1 MSVHRIVVV
10 GGGAGGLELV
20 TRLGDKY
27 GRGKDVQITL
37 VDRSLSHIW
46 KPLLHEVAA
55 GVMDTATHQLSYV
68 AQANWHHFEFAAGEM
83 IGLDREART
92 IRLAAVPAAADEGEG
107 DLLPERT
114 LPYDTL
120 VLAIGSTTNFFGV
133 PGAQENT
140 IALDTVE
147 QAERFRRR
155 LMAACVRAQNA
166 AQAPALDVAPA
177 GPPAVAGDGDGA
189 AAGQVAGQAVEARPA
204 SSASS
209 VQTGNAHHPKV
220 NLVVVGAGATG
231 VELSAELR
239 NTAEVLRSYG
249 LRLDPRKDVG
259 ITIIESSPRILKAL
273 PERVSGAVAGLLG
286 KLDVDILCG
295 DSVAEVR
302 KNEVATTSGK
312 VLPADI
318 TVWSAGITAP
328 AVLGTL
334 GLAVNRLNQIEVLPT
349 LQSKTDPD
357 IFAFGDCASCEWPEH
372 GFVPPRAQAAHQ
384 QASFLVK
391 AIDARLK
398 GRALPTFTYRDFGSL
413 VSLGR
418 FSAVGNLMGGLIG
431 GSMFIEGLFARVMYT
446 SLYRMHV
453 AALHG
458 VWRMLLDTVA
468 NRLRRSTVPRVK
480 LH

>member
-68 AQANWHHFEFAAGEM
+68 AQANWHHFEFATGEM
-83 IGLDREART
+83 IGLDREAKT

-133 PGAQENT
+133 PGAQANT

-166 AQAPALDVAPA
+166 AEAPVP
-177 GPPAVAGDGDGA
+177 A
-189 AAGQVAGQAVEARPA
+189 AAATTTQETPSGGALL
-204 SSASS
+204 SAPTA
-209 VQTGNAHHPKV
+209 QRPKV
-220 NLVVVGAGATG
+220 NLVIVGAGATG

-249 LRLDPRKDVG
+249 LKLDPRKDVR

-273 PERVSGAVAGLLG
+273 PERVSGAVAGLLT

-302 KNEVATTSGK
+302 PNEVTTTSGK

-328 AVLGTL
+328 PVLGTL

-398 GRALPTFTYRDFGSL
+398 GQSLPTFTYRDFGSL
-413 VSLGR
+413 VSLGK

-458 VWRMLLDTVA
+458 VWRMMLDTVA

>member
-37 VDRSLSHIW
+37 VDRSMSHIW

-68 AQANWHHFEFAAGEM
+68 AQATWHHFEFAAGEM
-83 IGLDREART
+83 IGLDRAAKT
-92 IRLAAVPAAADEGEG
+92 IRLAAVPAATDEGEG

-120 VLAIGSTTNFFGV
+120 VLAMGSTTNFFGV

-155 LMAACVRAQNA
+155 LMAACVRAQNEA
-166 AQAPALDVAPA
+166 EVPV
-177 GPPAVAGDGDGA
+177 PPATISEGSEGSEGA
-189 AAGQVAGQAVEARPA
+189 QRGALLSTPRRR
-204 SSASS
+204 
-209 VQTGNAHHPKV
+209 KV

-249 LRLDPRKDVG
+249 LKLDPRKDVG

-302 KNEVATTSGK
+302 KNEVTTTGGK

-328 AVLGTL
+328 PVLGTL

-398 GRALPTFTYRDFGSL
+398 GRSLPTFTYRDFGSL

-418 FSAVGNLMGGLIG
+418 FSAVGSLMGGLIG

-458 VWRMLLDTVA
+458 VWRMMLDTVA
-468 NRLRRSTVPRVK
+468 NRLRRSTVPRIK

>member
-20 TRLGDKY
+20 TRLGDKH

-68 AQANWHHFEFAAGEM
+68 AQANWHHFEFATGEM
-83 IGLDREART
+83 IGLDRAAKT
-92 IRLAAVPAAADEGEG
+92 IRLAAVPAADDEGEG

-133 PGAQENT
+133 PGAREHT

-155 LMAACVRAQNA
+155 LMAACVRAQSA
-166 AQAPALDVAPA
+166 AEASAPAAA
-177 GPPAVAGDGDGA
+177 TGTQSGGA
-189 AAGQVAGQAVEARPA
+189 LLSP
-204 SSASS
+204 SAT
-209 VQTGNAHHPKV
+209 QRPKV
-220 NLVVVGAGATG
+220 NLVIVGAGATG

-249 LRLDPRKDVG
+249 LKLDPRKDVR

-273 PERVSGAVAGLLG
+273 PERVSGAVAGLLA

-302 KNEVATTSGK
+302 ANEVTLTSGK

-328 AVLGTL
+328 PVLGTL
-334 GLAVNRLNQIEVLPT
+334 GLDVNRLNQIEVLPT

-391 AIDARLK
+391 AIEARLK
-398 GRALPTFTYRDFGSL
+398 GQSLPTFTYRDFGSL
-413 VSLGR
+413 VSLGK

-458 VWRMLLDTVA
+458 VWRMMLDTVA

>member
-68 AQANWHHFEFAAGEM
+68 AQANWHHFEFATGEM
-83 IGLDREART
+83 IGLDRAAKT
-92 IRLAAVPAAADEGEG
+92 IRLAAVPAADDEGEG

-133 PGAQENT
+133 PGAREHT

-155 LMAACVRAQNA
+155 LMAACVRAQSA
-166 AQAPALDVAPA
+166 AEASAPVAATEAQSGGALLSPS
-177 GPPAVAGDGDGA
+177 GA
-189 AAGQVAGQAVEARPA
+189 QR
-204 SSASS
+204 
-209 VQTGNAHHPKV
+209 PKV
-220 NLVVVGAGATG
+220 NLVIVGAGATG

-249 LRLDPRKDVG
+249 LKLDPRKDVR

-273 PERVSGAVAGLLG
+273 PERVSGAVAGLLA

-302 KNEVATTSGK
+302 ANEVTLTSGK
-312 VLPADI
+312 ILPADI

-328 AVLGTL
+328 PVLGTL
-334 GLAVNRLNQIEVLPT
+334 GLDVNRLNQIEVLPT

-391 AIDARLK
+391 AIEARLK
-398 GRALPTFTYRDFGSL
+398 GQSLPTFTYRDFGSL
-413 VSLGR
+413 VSLGK

-458 VWRMLLDTVA
+458 VWRMMLDTVA

>member
-83 IGLDREART
+83 IGLDRATKT
-92 IRLAAVPAAADEGEG
+92 IRLAAVPAALDEGEG

-114 LPYDTL
+114 LAYDTL

-133 PGAQENT
+133 AGAQENT

-166 AQAPALDVAPA
+166 ADEPVPSVAPA
-177 GPPAVAGDGDGA
+177 SPAMSASHGVPDVHDMHEAQPGAGVVATRPI
-189 AAGQVAGQAVEARPA
+189 EAR
-204 SSASS
+204 
-209 VQTGNAHHPKV
+209 PKV
-220 NLVVVGAGATG
+220 NLVIVGAGATG

-249 LRLDPRKDVG
+249 LKLDPRKDVR

-302 KNEVATTSGK
+302 KREVTTTGGR

-398 GRALPTFTYRDFGSL
+398 GQNLPAFTYRDFGSL
-413 VSLGR
+413 VSLGK

-458 VWRMLLDTVA
+458 VWRMMLDTVA

>member
-1 MSVHRIVVV
+1 MHRIVVV

-27 GRGKDVQITL
+27 GRGKDVRITL

-68 AQANWHHFEFAAGEM
+68 AQANWHHFEFATGEM
-83 IGLDREART
+83 IGLDRAAKT

-133 PGAQENT
+133 PGAQEHT

-166 AQAPALDVAPA
+166 ADTPLQATLSDAADAADAAVPSDTPDAPA
-177 GPPAVAGDGDGA
+177 GALLSPPKA
-189 AAGQVAGQAVEARPA
+189 QR
-204 SSASS
+204 
-209 VQTGNAHHPKV
+209 HKV
-220 NLVVVGAGATG
+220 NLVIVGAGATG

-249 LRLDPRKDVG
+249 LKLDPRKDVR

-273 PERVSGAVAGLLG
+273 PERVSGAVAGLLT

-302 KNEVATTSGK
+302 PNEVTTTSGK

-328 AVLGTL
+328 PVLGKL

-398 GRALPTFTYRDFGSL
+398 GQSLPTFTYRDFGSL
-413 VSLGR
+413 VSLGK

-458 VWRMLLDTVA
+458 VWRMMLDTVA

>member
-1 MSVHRIVVV
+1 VSVHRIVVV

-37 VDRSLSHIW
+37 VDRSMSHIW

-83 IGLDREART
+83 IGLDRAAKT
-92 IRLAAVPAAADEGEG
+92 IRLAALPAAADEGEG

-133 PGAQENT
+133 KGAQENT

-166 AQAPALDVAPA
+166 AQAPVAA
-177 GPPAVAGDGDGA
+177 EAAESVVVTPPADAVSPEAATGA
-189 AAGQVAGQAVEARPA
+189 LLSTPVTA
-204 SSASS
+204 SNTISAEDRR
-209 VQTGNAHHPKV
+209 KV
-220 NLVVVGAGATG
+220 NLVIVGAGATG

-249 LRLDPRKDVG
+249 LKLDPRKDVR

-273 PERVSGAVAGLLG
+273 PERVSSAVAGLLG

-302 KNEVATTSGK
+302 PNEVTTTAGK

-334 GLAVNRLNQIEVLPT
+334 GLAVNRLNQIEVRPT
-349 LQSKTDPD
+349 LQSVTDPD
-357 IFAFGDCASCEWPEH
+357 IFAFGDCASCAWPDH

-398 GRALPTFTYRDFGSL
+398 GQTLPTFTYRDFGSL
-413 VSLGR
+413 VSLGK

-458 VWRMLLDTVA
+458 VWRMMLDTVA

>member
-83 IGLDREART
+83 IGLDRAAKT

-120 VLAIGSTTNFFGV
+120 VLAMGSTTNFFGV
-133 PGAQENT
+133 PGAQQNT

-155 LMAACVRAQNA
+155 LMAACVRAQNDSETPA
-166 AQAPALDVAPA
+166 AQHAGVNEVPEGTQGGERLPAP
-177 GPPAVAGDGDGA
+177 G
-189 AAGQVAGQAVEARPA
+189 RR
-204 SSASS
+204 
-209 VQTGNAHHPKV
+209 KV
-220 NLVVVGAGATG
+220 NLVIVGAGATG

-249 LRLDPRKDVG
+249 LKLDPRKDVG

-302 KNEVATTSGK
+302 KNEVTTTGGK

-328 AVLGTL
+328 PVLGTL

-349 LQSKTDPD
+349 LQSKTDSD

-398 GRALPTFTYRDFGSL
+398 GQSLPAFTYRDFGSL
-413 VSLGR
+413 VSLGK

-458 VWRMLLDTVA
+458 VWRMMLDTIA

>member
-37 VDRSLSHIW
+37 VDRSMSHIW

-83 IGLDREART
+83 IGLDRAAKT
-92 IRLAAVPAAADEGEG
+92 IRLAALPAAADEGEG

-133 PGAQENT
+133 KGAQENT

-166 AQAPALDVAPA
+166 AQTPVVPVVAKA
-177 GPPAVAGDGDGA
+177 AAVTPPAEVGSPGA
-189 AAGQVAGQAVEARPA
+189 ATGALLNTPSTA
-204 SSASS
+204 SNAISAEDRR
-209 VQTGNAHHPKV
+209 KV
-220 NLVVVGAGATG
+220 NLVIVGAGATG

-249 LRLDPRKDVG
+249 LKLDPRKDVR

-273 PERVSGAVAGLLG
+273 PERVSSAVAGLLG

-302 KNEVATTSGK
+302 PNEVTTTAGK

-334 GLAVNRLNQIEVLPT
+334 GLAVNRLNQIEVQPT
-349 LQSKTDPD
+349 LQSVTDPD
-357 IFAFGDCASCEWPEH
+357 IFAFGDCASCAWPDH

-398 GRALPTFTYRDFGSL
+398 GQSLPTFTYRDFGSL
-413 VSLGR
+413 VSLGK

-458 VWRMLLDTVA
+458 VWRMMLDTVA

>member
-1 MSVHRIVVV
+1 VHRIVVV

-37 VDRSLSHIW
+37 VDRSMSHIW

-68 AQANWHHFEFAAGEM
+68 AQATWHHFEFAAGEM
-83 IGLDREART
+83 IGLDRAAKT
-92 IRLAAVPAAADEGEG
+92 IRLAAVPAATDEGEG

-120 VLAIGSTTNFFGV
+120 VLAMGSTTNFFGV

-155 LMAACVRAQNA
+155 LMAACVRAQNEA
-166 AQAPALDVAPA
+166 EVPV
-177 GPPAVAGDGDGA
+177 PPATVSEVSEGSEGA
-189 AAGQVAGQAVEARPA
+189 QRGALLSTPRRR
-204 SSASS
+204 
-209 VQTGNAHHPKV
+209 KV

-249 LRLDPRKDVG
+249 LKLDPRKDVG

-302 KNEVATTSGK
+302 KNEVTTTGGK

-328 AVLGTL
+328 PVLGTL

-398 GRALPTFTYRDFGSL
+398 GRSLPTFTYRDFGSL

-418 FSAVGNLMGGLIG
+418 FSAVGSLMGGLIG

-458 VWRMLLDTVA
+458 VWRMMLDTVA
-468 NRLRRSTVPRVK
+468 NRLRRSTVPRIK

>member
-37 VDRSLSHIW
+37 VDRSMSHIW

-83 IGLDREART
+83 IGLDRAAKT
-92 IRLAAVPAAADEGEG
+92 ITLAALPAAADEGEG

-133 PGAQENT
+133 KGAQENT

-166 AQAPALDVAPA
+166 AQTPVVAAAPVAASLADAGSVEAVPA
-177 GPPAVAGDGDGA
+177 TGSVAG
-189 AAGQVAGQAVEARPA
+189 VTI
-204 SSASS
+204 SAEDRR
-209 VQTGNAHHPKV
+209 KV
-220 NLVVVGAGATG
+220 NLVIVGAGATG

-249 LRLDPRKDVG
+249 LKLDPRKDVR

-273 PERVSGAVAGLLG
+273 PERVSSAVAGLLG

-302 KNEVATTSGK
+302 PNEVTTTGGK

-334 GLAVNRLNQIEVLPT
+334 GLAVNRLNQIEVQPT
-349 LQSKTDPD
+349 LQSVTDPD
-357 IFAFGDCASCEWPEH
+357 IFAFGDCASCAWPDH

-391 AIDARLK
+391 AIEARLK
-398 GRALPTFTYRDFGSL
+398 GQTLPTFTYRDFGSL
-413 VSLGR
+413 VSLGK

-458 VWRMLLDTVA
+458 VWRMMLDTVA

>member
-27 GRGKDVQITL
+27 GRGKDVKVTL

-68 AQANWHHFEFAAGEM
+68 AQANWHHFEFATGEM
-83 IGLDREART
+83 IGLDRAAKT

-133 PGAQENT
+133 RGAQENT

-166 AQAPALDVAPA
+166 ADAPAQGDSTSAA
-177 GPPAVAGDGDGA
+177 GAHSGGALLSPPAA
-189 AAGQVAGQAVEARPA
+189 QR
-204 SSASS
+204 
-209 VQTGNAHHPKV
+209 PKV
-220 NLVVVGAGATG
+220 NLVIVGAGATG

-249 LRLDPRKDVG
+249 LKLDPRKDVR

-273 PERVSGAVAGLLG
+273 PERVSGAVAGLLT

-302 KNEVATTSGK
+302 PNEVTTTSGK

-328 AVLGTL
+328 PVLGTL
-334 GLAVNRLNQIEVLPT
+334 GLSVNRLNQIEVLPT

-398 GRALPTFTYRDFGSL
+398 GQNLPTFTYRDFGSL
-413 VSLGR
+413 VSLGK

-458 VWRMLLDTVA
+458 VWRMMLDTVA

>member
-37 VDRSLSHIW
+37 VDRSLSHVW

-68 AQANWHHFEFAAGEM
+68 AQASWHHFEFAVGEM
-83 IGLDREART
+83 IGIDRINKT
-92 IRLAAVPAAADEGEG
+92 IRLGAVAAASDEGEG
-107 DLLPERT
+107 DLLPERS

-133 PGAQENT
+133 PGAQANT

-155 LMAACVRAQNA
+155 LMAACVRAQHPDGSEG
-166 AQAPALDVAPA
+166 AQR
-177 GPPAVAGDGDGA
+177 
-189 AAGQVAGQAVEARPA
+189 QV
-204 SSASS
+204 S
-209 VQTGNAHHPKV
+209 
-220 NLVVVGAGATG
+220 LVVVGAGATG

-249 LRLDPRKDVG
+249 LKLDPRKDVR
-259 ITIIESSPRILKAL
+259 ITIIESGSRILKAL
-273 PERVSGAVAGLLG
+273 PDRVANAVAGLLG

-302 KNEVATTSGK
+302 ANEVSTTGGR

-318 TVWSAGITAP
+318 TVWAAGITAP
-328 AVLGTL
+328 PVLGTL
-334 GLAVNRLNQIEVLPT
+334 GLAVNRLNQIEVTPS
-349 LQSKTDPD
+349 LQSVTDPD
-357 IFAFGDCASCEWPEH
+357 IFAFGDCASCAWPEH

-384 QASFLVK
+384 QASFLAK
-391 AIDARLK
+391 AIDVRLK
-398 GRALPTFTYRDFGSL
+398 GGTLPSFTYRDFGSL
-413 VSLGR
+413 VSLGK

-458 VWRMLLDTVA
+458 VWRMMLDTIA
-468 NRLRRSTVPRVK
+468 NRLRRSTVPRIK

>member
-1 MSVHRIVVV
+1 MHRIVVV

-37 VDRSLSHIW
+37 VDRSMSHIW

-83 IGLDREART
+83 IGLDRAAKT
-92 IRLAAVPAAADEGEG
+92 IRLAALPAAADEGEG

-133 PGAQENT
+133 KGAQENT

-166 AQAPALDVAPA
+166 AQAPVAA
-177 GPPAVAGDGDGA
+177 ESAASVVVTPPADAVSPEA
-189 AAGQVAGQAVEARPA
+189 AAGALLSTPVTA
-204 SSASS
+204 SNTISAEDRR
-209 VQTGNAHHPKV
+209 KV
-220 NLVVVGAGATG
+220 NLVIVGAGATG

-249 LRLDPRKDVG
+249 LKLDPRKDVR

-273 PERVSGAVAGLLG
+273 PERVSSAVAGLLG

-302 KNEVATTSGK
+302 PNEVTTTAGK

-334 GLAVNRLNQIEVLPT
+334 GLAVNRLNQIEVQPT
-349 LQSKTDPD
+349 LQSVTDPD
-357 IFAFGDCASCEWPEH
+357 IFAFGDCASCAWPDH

-398 GRALPTFTYRDFGSL
+398 GQTLPTFTYRDFGSL
-413 VSLGR
+413 VSLGK

-458 VWRMLLDTVA
+458 VWRMMLDTVA

>member
-68 AQANWHHFEFAAGEM
+68 AQANWHHFEFATGEM
-83 IGLDREART
+83 IGLDRAAKT
-92 IRLAAVPAAADEGEG
+92 VRLAAVPAADDEGEG

-133 PGAQENT
+133 PGAREHT

-155 LMAACVRAQNA
+155 LMAACVRAQSA
-166 AQAPALDVAPA
+166 AEASAPAAATGTQSGSALLSPS
-177 GPPAVAGDGDGA
+177 GA
-189 AAGQVAGQAVEARPA
+189 QR
-204 SSASS
+204 
-209 VQTGNAHHPKV
+209 PKV
-220 NLVVVGAGATG
+220 NLVIVGAGATG

-249 LRLDPRKDVG
+249 LKLDPRKDVR

-273 PERVSGAVAGLLG
+273 PERVSGAVAGLLA

-302 KNEVATTSGK
+302 ANEVTLTSGK

-328 AVLGTL
+328 PVLGTL
-334 GLAVNRLNQIEVLPT
+334 GLDVNRLNQIEVLPT

-391 AIDARLK
+391 AIEARLK
-398 GRALPTFTYRDFGSL
+398 GQSLPTFTYRDFGSL
-413 VSLGR
+413 VSLGK

-458 VWRMLLDTVA
+458 VWRMMLDTVA

>member
-27 GRGKDVQITL
+27 GRGKDVQVTL

-68 AQANWHHFEFAAGEM
+68 AQANWHRFEFAAGEM
-83 IGLDREART
+83 IGLDRANRT

-114 LPYDTL
+114 LAYDTL

-133 PGAQENT
+133 AGAQENT

-155 LMAACVRAQNA
+155 LMAACVRAQNEAEAPLPRALA
-166 AQAPALDVAPA
+166 APVAQGDHDVPPDTAVAPA
-177 GPPAVAGDGDGA
+177 PKAEG
-189 AAGQVAGQAVEARPA
+189 R
-204 SSASS
+204 
-209 VQTGNAHHPKV
+209 PKV
-220 NLVVVGAGATG
+220 NLVIVGAGATG

-249 LRLDPRKDVG
+249 LKLDPRKDVR

-302 KNEVATTSGK
+302 KNEVTTTGGR

-328 AVLGTL
+328 PVLGQL

-349 LQSKTDPD
+349 LQSKSDPD

-391 AIDARLK
+391 AIDARLN
-398 GRALPTFTYRDFGSL
+398 GQSLPTFTYRDFGSL
-413 VSLGR
+413 VSLGK

-458 VWRMLLDTVA
+458 VWRMMLDTVA

>member
-1 MSVHRIVVV
+1 MHRIVVV

-68 AQANWHHFEFAAGEM
+68 AQANWHHFEFATGEM
-83 IGLDREART
+83 IGLDRAAKT

-133 PGAQENT
+133 PGAQEHT

-166 AQAPALDVAPA
+166 AETPLQATLADTVDAADAAVPSEAPDAPA
-177 GPPAVAGDGDGA
+177 GALLSPPKA
-189 AAGQVAGQAVEARPA
+189 QR
-204 SSASS
+204 
-209 VQTGNAHHPKV
+209 HKV
-220 NLVVVGAGATG
+220 NLVIVGAGATG

-249 LRLDPRKDVG
+249 LKLDPRKDVR

-273 PERVSGAVAGLLG
+273 PERVSGAVAGLLT

-302 KNEVATTSGK
+302 PNEVTTTSGK

-328 AVLGTL
+328 PVLGKL

-398 GRALPTFTYRDFGSL
+398 GQSLPTFTYRDFGSL
-413 VSLGR
+413 VSLGK

-458 VWRMLLDTVA
+458 VWRMMLDTVA

>member
-27 GRGKDVQITL
+27 GRGKDVRITL
-37 VDRSLSHIW
+37 VDRSSSHIW

-83 IGLDREART
+83 IGLDREAKT
-92 IRLAAVPAAADEGEG
+92 IRLAALPAAPDEGEG

-166 AQAPALDVAPA
+166 AEEFPSPGGQTAANGAGTTNDAAVDGAPLP
-177 GPPAVAGDGDGA
+177 GQPPA
-189 AAGQVAGQAVEARPA
+189 R
-204 SSASS
+204 
-209 VQTGNAHHPKV
+209 PKV
-220 NLVVVGAGATG
+220 NLVIVGAGATG

-249 LRLDPRKDVG
+249 LRLDPRKDVR

-302 KNEVATTSGK
+302 KHEVTTTGGK

-349 LQSKTDPD
+349 LQSKSDPD

-391 AIDARLK
+391 VIDARLK
-398 GRALPTFTYRDFGSL
+398 GQALPTFTYRDFGSL
-413 VSLGR
+413 VSLGK

-458 VWRMLLDTVA
+458 VWRMMLDTVA

>member
-68 AQANWHHFEFAAGEM
+68 AQANWHHFEFATGEM
-83 IGLDREART
+83 IGLDRAAKT
-92 IRLAAVPAAADEGEG
+92 IRLAAVPAADDEGEG

-133 PGAQENT
+133 PGAREHT

-155 LMAACVRAQNA
+155 LMAACVRAQSA
-166 AQAPALDVAPA
+166 AEASAPAAA
-177 GPPAVAGDGDGA
+177 TGTQSGGA
-189 AAGQVAGQAVEARPA
+189 LLSPSGAQR
-204 SSASS
+204 
-209 VQTGNAHHPKV
+209 PKV
-220 NLVVVGAGATG
+220 NLVIVGAGATG

-249 LRLDPRKDVG
+249 LKLDPRKDVR

-273 PERVSGAVAGLLG
+273 PERVSGAVAGLLA

-302 KNEVATTSGK
+302 ANEVTLTSGK

-328 AVLGTL
+328 PVLGTL
-334 GLAVNRLNQIEVLPT
+334 GLDVNRLNQIEVLPT

-357 IFAFGDCASCEWPEH
+357 IFAFGDCANCEWPEH

-391 AIDARLK
+391 AIEARLK
-398 GRALPTFTYRDFGSL
+398 GQSLPTFTYRDFGSL
-413 VSLGR
+413 VSLGK

-458 VWRMLLDTVA
+458 VWRMMLDTVA

>member
-20 TRLGDKY
+20 TRLGNKY

-37 VDRSLSHIW
+37 VDRSSSHIW

-83 IGLDREART
+83 IGLDRQAKT
-92 IRLAAVPAAADEGEG
+92 IRLAAVPAAPDEGEG

-155 LMAACVRAQNA
+155 LMAACVRAQSEA
-166 AQAPALDVAPA
+166 DQAPATPVGASEGQGGALLSAPV
-177 GPPAVAGDGDGA
+177 PA
-189 AAGQVAGQAVEARPA
+189 R
-204 SSASS
+204 
-209 VQTGNAHHPKV
+209 PKV
-220 NLVVVGAGATG
+220 NLVIVGAGATG

-249 LRLDPRKDVG
+249 LKLDPRKDVK

-302 KNEVATTSGK
+302 KNEVATVSGK

-318 TVWSAGITAP
+318 TVWSAGIKAP

-334 GLAVNRLNQIEVLPT
+334 GLEVNRLNQIEVLPT

-357 IFAFGDCASCEWPEH
+357 IFAFGDCASCEWPDH

-391 AIDARLK
+391 AIEARLK
-398 GRALPTFTYRDFGSL
+398 GQSLPTFTYRDFGSL
-413 VSLGR
+413 VSLGK

-458 VWRMLLDTVA
+458 IWRMMLDTVA

>member
-68 AQANWHHFEFAAGEM
+68 AQANWHHFEFATGEM
-83 IGLDREART
+83 IGLDRAAKT
-92 IRLAAVPAAADEGEG
+92 IRLAAVPAADDEGEG

-133 PGAQENT
+133 PGAREHT

-155 LMAACVRAQNA
+155 LMAACVRAQSA
-166 AQAPALDVAPA
+166 AEASVP
-177 GPPAVAGDGDGA
+177 A
-189 AAGQVAGQAVEARPA
+189 AATETQSGGALLSPPGAQR
-204 SSASS
+204 
-209 VQTGNAHHPKV
+209 PKV
-220 NLVVVGAGATG
+220 NLVIVGAGATG

-249 LRLDPRKDVG
+249 LKLDPRKDVR

-273 PERVSGAVAGLLG
+273 PERVSGAVAGLLA

-302 KNEVATTSGK
+302 ANEVALTSGK
-312 VLPADI
+312 ILPADI

-328 AVLGTL
+328 PVLGTL
-334 GLAVNRLNQIEVLPT
+334 GLDVNRLNQIEVLPT

-391 AIDARLK
+391 AVEARLK
-398 GRALPTFTYRDFGSL
+398 GQSLPTFTYRDFGSL
-413 VSLGR
+413 VSLGK

-458 VWRMLLDTVA
+458 VWRMMLDTVA